1 MLRLFTRAKSL
12 PGFSLALPACFA
24 SVSHFASSM
33 GPEGRMKTSVCII
46 GSGPAAHTAAVYAAR
61 AELQPILFEGWLA
74 NGIAAG
80 GQLTTTTDVE
90 NFPGFPEGELPVQHV
105 CSAEASIYISRFLL
119 TPLRLAQASWAE
131 T

>member
-1 MLRLFTRAKSL
+1 
-12 PGFSLALPACFA
+12 
-24 SVSHFASSM
+24 
-33 GPEGRMKTSVCII
+33 MKTSLSII

-90 NFPGFPEGELPVQHV
+90 NFPGFPEGKPNPRHP
-105 CSAEASIYISRFLL
+105 CTPRYSILHIKISL
-119 TPLRLAQASWAE
+119 TSSTSCAGIMGGDLTDKFR
-131 T
+131 